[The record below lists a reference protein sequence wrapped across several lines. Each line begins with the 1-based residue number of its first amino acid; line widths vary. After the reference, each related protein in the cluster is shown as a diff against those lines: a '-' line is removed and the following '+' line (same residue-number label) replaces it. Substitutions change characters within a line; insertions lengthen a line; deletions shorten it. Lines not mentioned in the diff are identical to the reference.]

1 MKKAVVVLPL
11 ISLFLVSFSLP
22 VHSNPVDDCIWQNLD
37 DHGPIMLLIDPE
49 KGSVEYG
56 NQAAAAF
63 FGYPADALAGLPL
76 AELTAGSL
84 DELAAIWE
92 EALAQEE
99 NSFVLERRLASGET
113 RAVEIYVYPYRL
125 EGREMFFSIIH
136 DITEEKRLAPREGVW
151 GPLLFFWGWVLFF
164 LFLTP

>member
-63 FGYPADALAGLPL
+63 FGYQADALAGLPL

-136 DITEEKRLAPREGVW
+136 DITGAPALPS
-151 GPLLFFWGWVLFF
+151 GPSWYSGM
-164 LFLTP
+164 